1 MKSQLQCVISQK
13 LVSFQNISK
22 IESSKLNLLEKLIEK
37 IVEFDRLV
45 LKKTA
50 PETIVPQRR
59 GSRGSDLSTLPTH
72 LHITD
77 RLLDLFTQS
86 QRVTVIRTTVGG
98 NCTAN
103 NVCMYVWSYFY
114 SMSFSLL

>member
-1 MKSQLQCVISQK
+1 M
-13 LVSFQNISK
+13 SK
-22 IESSKLNLLEKLIEK
+22 MESSKLNLLEKLIEK

-50 PETIVPQRR
+50 PETTAPQRR

-72 LHITD
+72 LHLTD

-86 QRVTVIRTTVGG
+86 QRVTVIRTTVGASNHVEDHSLVLPPINTHSAPVPAG
-98 NCTAN
+98 
-103 NVCMYVWSYFY
+103 MYVC
-114 SMSFSLL
+114 LNE

>member
-1 MKSQLQCVISQK
+1 M
-13 LVSFQNISK
+13 
-22 IESSKLNLLEKLIEK
+22 ESSKLNLLEKLIEK

-50 PETIVPQRR
+50 PETAAPQRR

-72 LHITD
+72 LHLTD

-86 QRVTVIRTTVGG
+86 QRVTVIRTTTTVGG
-98 NCTAN
+98 NPVN
-103 NVCMYVWSYFY
+103 NADDNALVLPPIVNTHSVPAPAGMYVCIMY
-114 SMSFSLL
+114 LCVCRCV